1 MLVYGL
7 DEKML
12 SAYKSGH
19 CTETARLHLKIHMLM
34 AIDGGK
40 AVILVLLNLSAAFDI
55 IDHEIM
61 LVDWRD
67 S

>member
-1 MLVYGL
+1 MQSV
-7 DEKML
+7 
-12 SAYKSGH
+12 YKSVH
-19 CTETARLHLKIHMLM
+19 STETELLRLKNDMLM
-34 AIDGGK
+34 AIDGRK

>member
-7 DEKML
+7 DEKMQ

-19 CTETARLHLKIHMLM
+19 CTETALLHLKIDMLM